1 MRIDIKIL
9 LKLNKFAVFSERR
22 IILNILI
29 DRETAKR
36 FLENLPEYPRWGT
49 DKRAEKPIHKFE
61 ALKHGNYIQ
70 LPTQKSNYIAIDI
83 DYAEAGAAWIVEGL
97 PCPTIIIV
105 NPNNG
110 HAHYLYELRNPVY
123 FPLLNPTIKISWK
136 SINYFRAVQKGLSKT
151 LAADL
156 GFTGYLIKNPFS
168 PNWCTFWHKF
178 QYDLDELSKQ
188 IFLPDV
194 YNLRIDENDAI
205 YGRHMTI
212 FHTCRKK
219 AYQLVKECE
228 TFDEFYDKIMKLT
241 FNFYEQNIKNITA
254 DHPFSENEVKS
265 IAVSISSWT
274 WKHRLDKNFKNMMKN
289 KGAMN
294 LPTTEDLGRK
304 LTPEEIKLRSSEG
317 AKYTHNLKQS
327 KTMDLIN
334 KTIIDLK
341 NKNLPVTF
349 NSVWSHSGLSK
360 NTINNY
366 KKFFSL

>member
-1 MRIDIKIL
+1 M
-9 LKLNKFAVFSERR
+9 NA
-22 IILNILI
+22 LI
-29 DRETAKR
+29 DRETMQR
-36 FLENLPEYPRWGT
+36 FIENLPEYPRWGI
-49 DKRAEKPIHKFE
+49 DKRAEKAIHKFD
-61 ALKHGNYIQ
+61 ALKKGNYIQ

-105 NPNNG
+105 NTKNG
-110 HAHYLYELRNPVY
+110 HAHYLYELKNPIY

-136 SINYFRAVQKGLSKT
+136 AINYYRAVQKGLSKA
-151 LAADL
+151 LDADL

-168 PNWCTFWHKF
+168 PIWHTFWHNLR
-178 QYDLDELSKQ
+178 YDLDELSKQ
-188 IFLPDV
+188 ILLPDV
-194 YNLRIDENDAI
+194 YNLRIDENDAM

-219 AYQLVKECE
+219 AYQIVKECE

-241 FNFYEQNIKNITA
+241 FNFYEQNIKNIPA

-294 LPTTEDLGRK
+294 LPTTEDLGRE
-304 LTPEEIKLRSSEG
+304 LTPEEKKLRSSEG

-327 KTMDLIN
+327 KTLDLIN
-334 KTIIDLK
+334 KTIKDLESK
-341 NKNLPVTF
+341 KLPVTF

-366 KKFFSL
+366 KTFFSL